1 MKPNSTVQAFRI
13 TDALRCTLLNAPG
26 KPNLACPRPALNG
39 DRFPLYG
46 ARLWRNAVLQPRD
59 RLALARWQGTRLTGL
74 VSARTRSGPRAWEV
88 DGLYLPAAGSPAIA
102 GKGTQGDDGGNHKL
116 DQVNADALALLEDLF
131 QAVGERAAERIFLR
145 LPTDSPTIEL
155 ARRSGFIVVC
165 NETLVEGP
173 GPLHLNGANGVAP
186 DDLTTGGLRPR
197 LPSDSYGVFQLYCAS
212 VPSRV
217 RQAMGLTFDQWQDG
231 REAPARGVTPT
242 RQQEWVAEE
251 SGRIVGWVR
260 LAGRGKSVGAEVMAH
275 PDHPDLLFRLVDFA
289 SCRCPRL
296 RWLAPDYQSP
306 VRDRLVGR
314 GGRQVAE
321 YTMMVKMVA
330 VPALQYG
337 MAPVEA

>member
-1 MKPNSTVQAFRI
+1 MKPNSNVQSFRI

-39 DRFPLYG
+39 DQLPLYG
-46 ARLWRNAVLQPRD
+46 ARLWRNAVMQPRN

-88 DGLYLPAAGSPAIA
+88 DGLYLPAAAPTLN
-102 GKGTQGDDGGNHKL
+102 GKGQGDDDYKL
-116 DQVNADALALLEDLF
+116 DQMNAEALALLEDLF
-131 QAVGERAAERIFLR
+131 QAVGERSGERIFLR
-145 LPTDSPTIEL
+145 LPTESPTLTL
-155 ARRSGFIVVC
+155 ARRSGFIVAC

-173 GPLHLNGANGVAP
+173 GSLHLNGADGETA
-186 DDLTTGGLRPR
+186 DHSTARGLRTR
-197 LPSDSYGVFQLYCAS
+197 LPSDEYGVFQLYCAS
-212 VPSRV
+212 VPARV
-217 RQAMGLTFDQWQDG
+217 RQAMGLTFDQWRDG
-231 REAPARGVTPT
+231 REAPTRSVAPT

-275 PDHPDLLFRLVDFA
+275 PDNPDQLFRMVDFA
-289 SCRCPRL
+289 SRRYPGL
-296 RWLAPDYQSP
+296 RWLVPDYQSP
-306 VRDRLVGR
+306 VRDRLTGR
-314 GGRQVAE
+314 GGRQLGE

-330 VPALQYG
+330 VPALEYG

>member
-1 MKPNSTVQAFRI
+1 MKPNSTVQSFRI

-39 DRFPLYG
+39 NQVPLYG
-46 ARLWRNAVLQPRD
+46 ARLWRNAVLQPRN
-59 RLALARWQGTRLTGL
+59 RLALARWQVTRLTGL

-88 DGLYLPAAGSPAIA
+88 DGLYLPAAAPQPVNGN
-102 GKGTQGDDGGNHKL
+102 GQGGDNHKL

-131 QAVGERAAERIFLR
+131 QAVGERAGERIFLR
-145 LPTDSPTIEL
+145 LPADSSTLTL
-155 ARRSGFIVVC
+155 ARRSGFIVAC

-173 GPLHLNGANGVAP
+173 GSLHLNGADREATDHP
-186 DDLTTGGLRPR
+186 DAGGLRPR
-197 LPSDSYGVFQLYCAS
+197 LPSDDYGVFQLYCAS
-212 VPSRV
+212 VPARV

-231 REAPARGVTPT
+231 REAPARGVTPS
-242 RQQEWVAEE
+242 RQEEWVAEE
-251 SGRIVGWVR
+251 AGRIVGWVR

-275 PDHPDLLFRLVDFA
+275 PDHPELLFRLVDFA
-289 SCRCPRL
+289 SRRCPRL
-296 RWLAPDYQSP
+296 RWLVPEYQSP

-314 GGRQVAE
+314 GGRQAAE